1 MSTENLQDVVVDWC
15 TLYPCLLQGLPLLL
29 LKLIPHTPPHVHYR
43 VWLPGA
49 RGEMLQKCMILHF
62 PLYYYY
68 YYDILCGCGGELEV
82 VVVVVV
88 VRIIW
93 LDGAD
98 PYALHF

>member
-1 MSTENLQDVVVDWC
+1 MLTSGTPIIAFEINSTHSS
-15 TLYPCLLQGLPLLL
+15 PCSLQG
-29 LKLIPHTPPHVHYR
+29 I
-43 VWLPGA
+43 WLPGA

-88 VRIIW
+88 RIIW